1 MEDHEQTTEERPVMR
16 IHPKKSEVLLV
27 SIIFLGSIVILTIG
41 RWNILQK
48 KQYFMAFSF
57 LVCCI
62 LVYVNL
68 FRRVS
73 VDSRKLRYYVL
84 GIIPVE
90 IYWYDVA
97 QIGTVF
103 ISAKYAVKEKNTG
116 ALGEMFAIVLKPC
129 KKYEEGHK
137 ELHHLHPSPKW
148 RRPFLVKNIYC
159 NTGKYKGIIEE
170 YSRKKVSFERIY
182 Y

>member
-1 MEDHEQTTEERPVMR
+1 MR

-103 ISAKYAVKEKNTG
+103 ISAEAPVKEKDTEM
-116 ALGEMFAIVLKPC
+116 LGEMFVLVLKPC
-129 KKYEEGHK
+129 KKYEEGSRTIRWWHIR
-137 ELHHLHPSPKW
+137 PKW
-148 RRPFLVKNIYC
+148 RHPFLVKNIYC
-159 NTGKYKGIIEE
+159 DTEKYKEIIEE
-170 YSRKKVSFERIY
+170 YSHKKVSFEIRY
-182 Y
+182 R

>member
-1 MEDHEQTTEERPVMR
+1 MTENYKQDADRPTAR
-16 IHPKKSEVLLV
+16 IHPKIFDVVLV
-27 SIIFLGSIVILTIG
+27 SSVFLVSIVILTIG
-41 RWNILQK
+41 RWNILHK
-48 KQYFMAFSF
+48 KQYFMTFSF

-90 IYWYDVA
+90 IYWYEVA
-97 QIGTVF
+97 QIGIVRFPNRGST
-103 ISAKYAVKEKNTG
+103 S
-116 ALGEMFAIVLKPC
+116 LMGEMFAIVLKPC

-148 RRPFLVKNIYC
+148 RHPFLVKNIYC
-159 NTGKYKGIIEE
+159 DTEKYKGIIEE

>member
-1 MEDHEQTTEERPVMR
+1 M
-16 IHPKKSEVLLV
+16 
-27 SIIFLGSIVILTIG
+27 
-41 RWNILQK
+41 
-48 KQYFMAFSF
+48 
-57 LVCCI
+57 
-62 LVYVNL
+62 
-68 FRRVS
+68 
-73 VDSRKLRYYVL
+73 
-84 GIIPVE
+84 E

-129 KKYEEGHK
+129 KNYEEGHK
-137 ELHHLHPSPKW
+137 ELHHLHPSTKW

-159 NTGKYKGIIEE
+159 DTEKYKGIIEE